1 MLDMWL
7 ARWREGRIGWHE
19 ADGNLY
25 LRRHWPGLVRGSR
38 VLVPLCGK
46 TVDLLWLASRGL
58 EVTGVEVSDIA
69 VRAFFEENDLAYR
82 RVEGDGLPTYAA
94 TSAPVRIV
102 CGDYLQFEDEP
113 FHSLYDRGALIAV
126 PASERAAYVEHTRRL
141 LEPDAYRMVITLSYD
156 ETVVDGPPFSVP
168 DDELRR
174 YWPDLACVESRND
187 IDNAPP
193 KFRDAGLGELRESV
207 WIPA

>member
-1 MLDMWL
+1 M
-7 ARWREGRIGWHE
+7 
-19 ADGNLY
+19 
-25 LRRHWPGLVRGSR
+25 
-38 VLVPLCGK
+38 LVPLCGK

-102 CGDYLQFEDEP
+102 CGDYLQFEDAP

-126 PASERAAYVEHTRRL
+126 PAPERAAYVEHTRRL

-174 YWPDLACVESRND
+174 YWPDLTCVDSRND

-193 KFRDAGLGELRESV
+193 KFRAAGLGELRESV